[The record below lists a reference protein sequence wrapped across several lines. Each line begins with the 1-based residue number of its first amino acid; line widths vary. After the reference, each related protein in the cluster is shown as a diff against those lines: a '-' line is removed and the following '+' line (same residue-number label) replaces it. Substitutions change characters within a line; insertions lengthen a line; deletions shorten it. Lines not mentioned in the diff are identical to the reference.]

1 MSTNSIMI
9 KSEINSAYLQEDL
22 AMTFKITSES
32 LVKDIVNEL
41 PKSSDIFKKNRIDFC
56 CGGNIPLSQAAAQNN
71 LDLNPILDELKVV
84 FQKYENEEKDVE
96 VWTSSDSETIIN
108 HVITNYHRVSEEE
121 LTLLSPYVTKVS
133 RVHGEHHPELI
144 KMNELF
150 YEFKRELLEHMG
162 KEEEI
167 VFPLIKQLADGT
179 VPNRWEAIQMIIE
192 LEKEHDHAGE
202 ILRQIRAV
210 TSDFELPLDACGTY
224 RLVYARLEALE
235 SLTFM
240 HVHLENNILFPRYL
254 S

>member
-1 MSTNSIMI
+1 
-9 KSEINSAYLQEDL
+9 
-22 AMTFKITSES
+22 MTFTITANS
-32 LVKDIVNEL
+32 LVRDIVNEL
-41 PKSSDIFKKNRIDFC
+41 PKASDIFKKNRIDFC
-56 CGGNIPLSQAAAQNN
+56 CGGNIPLSQAAEQNGLKVN
-71 LDLNPILDELKVV
+71 NIIEELKDV
-84 FQKYENEEKDVE
+84 FEKYENTEKNVD
-96 VWTSSDSETIIN
+96 VWTDSDSYTIIN
-108 HVITNYHRVSEEE
+108 HVINNYHRVSEEE
-121 LTLLSPYVTKVS
+121 LTMLSPYVTKVS

-150 YEFKRELLEHMG
+150 YEFKKELLEHMA

-179 VPNRWEAIQMIIE
+179 APHPEEAIKMIVE

-210 TSDFELPLDACGTY
+210 TSDFALPADACGTY

-235 SLTFM
+235 GLTFM
-240 HVHLENNILFPRYL
+240 HVHLENNILFPRFL

>member
-1 MSTNSIMI
+1 
-9 KSEINSAYLQEDL
+9 
-22 AMTFKITSES
+22 MTFTITANS
-32 LVKDIVNEL
+32 LVRDIVNEL
-41 PKSSDIFKKNRIDFC
+41 PKASDLFKKNRIDFC
-56 CGGNIPLSQAAAQNN
+56 CGGNIPLSQAAEQNELN
-71 LDLNPILDELKVV
+71 LDNLIEELKDV
-84 FQKYENEEKDVE
+84 FEKYENTEKNVD
-96 VWTSSDSETIIN
+96 VWTDSDSHTIIN
-108 HVITNYHRVSEEE
+108 HVINNYHRVSEEE
-121 LTLLSPYVTKVS
+121 LAMLSPYVTKVS

-150 YEFKRELLEHMG
+150 YEFKKELLEHMA

-179 VPNRWEAIQMIIE
+179 AANPEEAIKMIVE

-210 TSDFELPLDACGTY
+210 TSDFALPLDACGTY
-224 RLVYARLEALE
+224 RLVYKRLEDLE

-254 S
+254 V

>member
-1 MSTNSIMI
+1 
-9 KSEINSAYLQEDL
+9 
-22 AMTFKITSES
+22 MTFTITADS
-32 LVKDIVNEL
+32 LVRDIVNEL
-41 PKSSDIFKKNRIDFC
+41 PKASDIFKKNRIDFC
-56 CGGNIPLSQAAAQNN
+56 CGGNIPLSQAAEQNELN
-71 LDLNPILDELKVV
+71 LDNIIEELKVI
-84 FQKYENEEKDVE
+84 FEKYENKEKNVD
-96 VWTSSDSETIIN
+96 VWTDSNSHTIIN

-121 LTLLSPYVTKVS
+121 LAMLSPYVTKVS
-133 RVHGEHHPELI
+133 RVHGEHHPELV

-150 YEFKRELLEHMG
+150 YEFKKELLDHMV

-179 VPNRWEAIQMIIE
+179 AANPAEAIKMIVE

-202 ILRQIRAV
+202 LLRQIRAV
-210 TSDFELPLDACGTY
+210 TSDFSLPLDACGTY

-254 S
+254 N

>member
-1 MSTNSIMI
+1 
-9 KSEINSAYLQEDL
+9 
-22 AMTFKITSES
+22 MTFTITANS
-32 LVKDIVNEL
+32 LVRDIVNEL
-41 PKSSDIFKKNRIDFC
+41 PKASDIFKKNRIDFC
-56 CGGNIPLSQAAAQNN
+56 CGGNIPLSQAAEQNGLKVN
-71 LDLNPILDELKVV
+71 NIIEELKDV
-84 FQKYENEEKDVE
+84 FEKYENTEKNVD
-96 VWTSSDSETIIN
+96 VWTDSDSHTIIN
-108 HVITNYHRVSEEE
+108 HVINNYHRVSEEE
-121 LTLLSPYVTKVS
+121 LAMLSPYVTKVS

-150 YEFKRELLEHMG
+150 YEFKKELLEHMA

-179 VPNRWEAIQMIIE
+179 PNPEEAIKMIVE

-210 TSDFELPLDACGTY
+210 TSDFALPADACGTY

-235 SLTFM
+235 GLTFM